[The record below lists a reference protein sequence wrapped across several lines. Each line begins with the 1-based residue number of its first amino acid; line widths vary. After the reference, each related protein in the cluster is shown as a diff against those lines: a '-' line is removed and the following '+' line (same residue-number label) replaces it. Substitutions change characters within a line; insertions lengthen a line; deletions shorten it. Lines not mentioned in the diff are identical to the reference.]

1 MYPINSSISGFYT
14 STGLRVVLHDLTG
27 PDFPIDINL
36 PEYYFPVP
44 RGSQQ
49 VVVGCFGNLQI
60 GEMYAEESNEVGV
73 EGEGTFQVFVGD
85 IVGMYFWLVGLRYK
99 K

>member
-1 MYPINSSISGFYT
+1 MNPVDSTISMFNS
-14 STGLRVVLHDLTG
+14 STGLWVVLHDLTG

-49 VVVGCFGNLQI
+49 VVVGSLCNLQI
-60 GEMYAEESNEVGV
+60 GEMFAEEPDKIRV
-73 EGEGTFQVFVGD
+73 EGE
-85 IVGMYFWLVGLRYK
+85 
-99 K
+99 